1 MRVGDSPSTL
11 EASFTLRKPLPAG
24 TWGLIGDG
32 IVLGDGVTNVTV
44 LFEVRWRRAAAAAAG
59 DDRSDVVLVSVQNT
73 FVRDP
78 DPNRSFRAVPF
89 QTSAP
94 GLAAAADPGDRL
106 VLRFTALRGDS
117 GAVFVPNG
125 DGVTAFGRIPRLDLP
140 QASP

>member
-1 MRVGDSPSTL
+1 VRVGDSPSSL
-11 EASFTLRKPLPAG
+11 EASFTLRQPVPAG

-32 IVLGDGVTNVTV
+32 IVLGSGVTNVTV
-44 LFEVRWRRAAAAAAG
+44 LFEVRWRRAGAA
-59 DDRSDVVLVSVQNT
+59 DDRGDVVLVSVTHT

-78 DPNRSFRAVPF
+78 NPDRAFRAVPF
-89 QTSAP
+89 ETTAP
-94 GLAAAADPGDRL
+94 GLAAPAAPGDLL

-125 DGVTAFGRIPRLDLP
+125 DGVTTFGRIPRLNLP